1 MASNGTV
8 STHLGSG
15 KRRLPEAVAPAAKRQ
30 RTEST
35 SAPVFS
41 ISTELLGAIL
51 GGMGLVTSPPLPIS
65 FQAFRFLVHVDLN
78 SIGVNLCEIP
88 FDFGWELKL
97 WIFDGE
103 LGATIAYGP
112 SELVDRIVE
121 RDPESSFSDDDSDEM
136 HVTGWELV
144 VYDESM
150 HIDGSGHEVGSGPLE
165 PEIEMQT
172 RAEPMFEPEP
182 EAEPLPEPP
191 VVSETVKGTGSEPSV
206 VLETGE
212 GTRAEPVFVPE
223 TGEETGSDAPI
234 DTEKMADPVM
244 QDFSKPF
251 PVFDYLDD
259 FC

>member
-1 MASNGTV
+1 MV
-8 STHLGSG
+8 STGIVSAHLGSG
-15 KRRLPEAVAPAAKRQ
+15 KRRLSDADAPAAKRQ
-30 RTEST
+30 RIEST
-35 SAPVFS
+35 SAPMFS
-41 ISTELLGAIL
+41 ISTELLG
-51 GGMGLVTSPPLPIS
+51 GNSWRYGSCDFTSITNL
-65 FQAFRFLVHVDLN
+65 FQAFRFLVHVDLS

-88 FDFGWELKL
+88 FDFSWELKL

-103 LGATIAYGP
+103 LGATIAHGP

-121 RDPESSFSDDDSDEM
+121 RDPESSLSDDDSDEM

-191 VVSETVKGTGSEPSV
+191 VVF
-206 VLETGE
+206 ETGE

-223 TGEETGSDAPI
+223 TGEETGSDTPI